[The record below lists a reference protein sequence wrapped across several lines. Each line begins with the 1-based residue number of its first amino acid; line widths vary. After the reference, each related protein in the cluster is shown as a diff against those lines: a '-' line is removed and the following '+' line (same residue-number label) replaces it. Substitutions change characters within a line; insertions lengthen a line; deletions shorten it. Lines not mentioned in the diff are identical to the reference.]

1 MYKDKKFRIKPLE
14 DIKEDITS
22 ARMFYGDGV
31 RTIFLADGNSIIM
44 RTSQLVEILNLFHAM
59 FPKLERVTSYG
70 AAKFILKTKTMEE
83 LRELRHAGL
92 SRIHMGLESGDGNI
106 LKLIDKG
113 STPEEMIKASLMVK
127 EAGIELSQYVLL
139 GLGGKDGWE
148 SHALKTASA
157 LNEMDPDFIRLR
169 TLILRKEAPMYN
181 DYLKGDFAVS
191 SPSDILYETKMILE
205 NLEVDSHFLSDHVS
219 NYANINGRLPADK
232 DRMLSE
238 IDGVISNLQDNP
250 NLLGELMDPARC
262 TRL

>member
-1 MYKDKKFRIKPLE
+1 MYKDKKFRIRPLE

-44 RTSQLVEILNLFHAM
+44 RTPQLVEILNLCHSM

-70 AAKFILKTKTMEE
+70 AAKFILKTKTMED

-106 LKLIDKG
+106 LKRVDKG

-139 GLGGKDGWE
+139 GLGGKDGWQE
-148 SHALKTASA
+148 HTQNTAS
-157 LNEMDPDFIRLR
+157 
-169 TLILRKEAPMYN
+169 
-181 DYLKGDFAVS
+181 V
-191 SPSDILYETKMILE
+191 
-205 NLEVDSHFLSDHVS
+205 
-219 NYANINGRLPADK
+219 
-232 DRMLSE
+232 
-238 IDGVISNLQDNP
+238 
-250 NLLGELMDPARC
+250 LGSVG
-262 TRL
+262 